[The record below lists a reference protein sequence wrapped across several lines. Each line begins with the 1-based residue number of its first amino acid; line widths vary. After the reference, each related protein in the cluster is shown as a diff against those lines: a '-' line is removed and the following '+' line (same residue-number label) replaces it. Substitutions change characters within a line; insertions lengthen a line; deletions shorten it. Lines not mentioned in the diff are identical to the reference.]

1 MVVGVSLNV
10 AERADWGVSAD
21 ATIGMNGKMH
31 DTTAR
36 AFAARLHSGFA
47 YDNSAK
53 RASHQTYAEIGD
65 EPDSIMPQF
74 FHCSVDPRKIVVPR
88 PGGGDLP

>member
-1 MVVGVSLNV
+1 
-10 AERADWGVSAD
+10 
-21 ATIGMNGKMH
+21 MNGKMH

-53 RASHQTYAEIGD
+53 RASHQAYAESGD
-65 EPDSIMPQF
+65 ELYSITPQF
-74 FHCSVDPRKIVVPR
+74 FNYGVDPRKIVTLR